1 MPVAEPVSYQ
11 RISPAHA
18 ANLIRSEEGL
28 AIFDVRDLASYRL
41 GHIDAAAH
49 LAEDRFLAWTKRLDQ
64 EQPLLIYCYKGNASQ
79 TFAQMFC
86 DFRFRRVFSVD
97 GGYQPLA
104 EALAALPA

>member
-1 MPVAEPVSYQ
+1 MPASEPTPFQRLSAE
-11 RISPAHA
+11 A
-18 ANLIRSEEGL
+18 AALLIRRERDVV
-28 AIFDVRDLASYRL
+28 IFDVRDAASYRL

-49 LAEDRFLAWTKRLDQ
+49 LAEDRFLAWAKRLDKA
-64 EQPLLIYCYKGNASQ
+64 QPLLIYCYKGNASQ